1 MPAHR
6 GKLRDLEA
14 KLASTL
20 AQKLSSAALASGHQ
34 SACVTTDCGRQ
45 APDIALAP
53 PISTRSD
60 VAMSNPDSTDLA
72 AARIDAI
79 RQAAEQGDAQAQFDL
94 GHMTARGEGVT
105 GDKAEGAR
113 WLRKAGEQGHVD
125 AQFLLAGL
133 YLMGDGV
140 AQSAPE
146 GVEWLD
152 RAASQGHADA
162 QYLLGLMREDG
173 DGCDIDPTD
182 AVRWYGQAANQDH
195 AGAQYRLAQ
204 MKEHGVGCEINL
216 TEAFKWYRR
225 AALQD
230 YPDARE
236 DLLDLCRAHPDL
248 PLPVSELLD
257 GKGRS

>member
-6 GKLRDLEA
+6 GQLRELEA
-14 KLASTL
+14 KLASAV
-20 AQKLSSAALASGHQ
+20 AQKLSSAALTPAPGHP

-45 APDIALAP
+45 AHDIALAP

-60 VAMSNPDSTDLA
+60 VAMSNPDSADLA

-79 RQAAEQGDAQAQFDL
+79 RQAAEQGDAQAQFEL
-94 GHMTARGEGVT
+94 GHITARGEGVT
-105 GDKAEGAR
+105 GDKAEGAS
-113 WLRKAGEQGHVD
+113 WIRK
-125 AQFLLAGL
+125 
-133 YLMGDGV
+133 
-140 AQSAPE
+140 
-146 GVEWLD
+146 
-152 RAASQGHADA
+152 AASQGHADA

-173 DGCDIDPTD
+173 NGCDIDPTD